1 MRFLLFTALATSIA
15 FASCKE
21 EVTETPVTVDTEE
34 TKFSYSIGID
44 IAQNFKKSQLDTLL
58 DQKAFFKG
66 IKDGLDTTGE
76 YLISPQE
83 AQALLQD
90 FFRKKQEEAQQARL
104 LQFEGNKQAGIEFLE
119 ENKSKEGVKVTESGL
134 QYKIVRYG
142 WGAKPTEENV
152 VKVNY
157 TGKLIDGT
165 IFDTSVKDG
174 KSKPISFPVTGV
186 IKGWTEAL
194 KLMRV
199 GAKWELYIPYNLAYG
214 EAQPSQLIKPYSALI
229 FEVELLKIEK

>member
-1 MRFLLFTALATSIA
+1 MRFLLFTAIAASIA
-15 FASCKE
+15 FSSCKE
-21 EVTETPVTVDTEE
+21 ETTEQPVTVDTEE
-34 TKFSYSIGID
+34 AKFSYSIGLD

-58 DQKAFFKG
+58 DQKAFYKG
-66 IKDGLDTTGE
+66 IEDGLDTTGE
-76 YLISPQE
+76 YMITPEE

-104 LQFEGNKQAGIEFLE
+104 RQFEGNKQAGIEFLA
-119 ENKSKEGVKVTESGL
+119 ENKTKEGVKITESGL
-134 QYKIVRYG
+134 QYKIIRYG
-142 WGAKPTEENV
+142 WGAKPTEKDI

-157 TGKLIDGT
+157 TAKLIDGT
-165 IFDTSVKDG
+165 IFDSSIKDG
-174 KSKPISFPVTGV
+174 KSKPVTYPVTGV

-214 EAQPSQLIKPYSALI
+214 EAQPLELIKPYSALV
-229 FEVELLKIEK
+229 FEVELLKIEE